1 MSKQN
6 RNQAAQRGTSR
17 TANRRATKNPAALRD
32 PLFSALT
39 PFDRID
45 AENELGIIASVCG
58 DAVTVGEVLRRLTAI
73 IEAERERAEVARAR
87 EAARGGSVTKNVRL
101 IVNI

>member
-1 MSKQN
+1 MKQTKN
-6 RNQAAQRGTSR
+6 PAAKRGTSR
-17 TANRRATKNPAALRD
+17 TANRRAPKNPAALRD
-32 PLFSALT
+32 PLLSALT

-58 DAVTVGEVLRRLTAI
+58 DAVTVGEVRRRLTAI

-87 EAARGGSVTKNVRL
+87 EAARGGAVTKNVK
-101 IVNI
+101 IVVNV

>member
-1 MSKQN
+1 MKQTKN
-6 RNQAAQRGTSR
+6 PAANRGTSR

-58 DAVTVGEVLRRLTAI
+58 DAVTVGEVRRRLTAI

-87 EAARGGSVTKNVRL
+87 EAARGGAVTKNVK
-101 IVNI
+101 IVVNV